1 MENRAGKTA
10 LVPGKGYKAFEPNKL
25 PPIPALE
32 LKEEVLTMIGEA
44 NRLLGKLDGLS
55 LNIPDMNLFIGSYV
69 RKEALMSSQI
79 EGTQTSL
86 VDVLDPSNE
95 ETSNMDI
102 LDVIKYT
109 KALNYAIE
117 RLKTFPLCNS
127 LLKNTHKVL
136 LTETRG
142 HEKNPGEFRTSQN
155 WIGAAGC
162 TLNNARY
169 VPPTPEYMIEAMS
182 DLEKYFNNDDNIDP
196 IVKAALVH
204 YQFETIHPFLDG
216 NGRMGRMLIV
226 LNLMNSKVLTYP
238 ILYISYHLKK
248 NRVEYYDRLEEVRL
262 KGNYEQWVKFF
273 LQAVIE
279 TCKDS
284 IQTIEELSI
293 LREKNNKLIKDEKK
307 SILRVY
313 SYLEKNPIIDI
324 QKTAKDLGISY
335 NTVATAVKRLCELK
349 ILKQETTALRNK
361 VFHYENY
368 VNILKRDT
376 DNLN

>member
-1 MENRAGKTA
+1 MENRAGKTV
-10 LVPGKGYKAFEPNKL
+10 LVPGKEYKAFEPNKL

-86 VDVLDPSNE
+86 IDVLDPSNE
-95 ETSNMDI
+95 DTSNMDI

-216 NGRMGRMLIV
+216 NGRIGRMLIV
-226 LNLMNSKVLTYP
+226 LNLINSKILTYP
-238 ILYISYHLKK
+238 ILYISYFLKK
-248 NRVEYYDRLEEVRL
+248 NRVEYYDRFEEVRL

-284 IQTIEELSI
+284 IQTIEELTT
-293 LREKNNKLIKDEKK
+293 LREKNNKLTRDEKK
-307 SILRVY
+307 SILHVY

-324 QKTAKDLGISY
+324 QKTAKDLAISY
-335 NTVATAVKRLCELK
+335 NTVSNAVKRLCELK

-361 VFHYENY
+361 VFHYEEY
-368 VNILKRDT
+368 INILKKDT